1 MATDTFARFIQE
13 SLVIEEDTDEG
24 MDLDTLYG
32 LYISWCRI
40 SGVLTESESRFLST
54 LRRHRLRWGH
64 HESGWVLVGLRMV
77 GPAARDYVICSAA
90 PYRTGSDDTWE
101 LPVEPGAAA

>member
-13 SLVIEEDTDEG
+13 TLVIEEDTDEG

-40 SGVLTESESRFLST
+40 SDVPREPEGRFLST

-64 HESGWVLVGLRMV
+64 DEGGWVLVGLRMV
-77 GPAARDYVICSAA
+77 GPAARDYVVSSAV
-90 PYRTGSDDTWE
+90 PCRTGNADDWE
-101 LPVEPGAAA
+101 LSVEPGAAA